1 MASVP
6 PSADSTLRLADQL
19 QVLSQVAE
27 SLTYR
32 LLELEER
39 LERQQH
45 VIAER
50 LEEVAAREVVQGDA
64 IDQRLDDSEERL
76 AGIEAV
82 LQGLDR
88 PGGFR
93 HLQPVHPP
101 ALQQDLPADRQA
113 LDGMEDGIASQM
125 EEADPFLDEFDEGE
139 QPFMDELIA
148 S

>member
-6 PSADSTLRLADQL
+6 LSAESSLRLADQL

-39 LERQQH
+39 LERQEH
-45 VIAER
+45 RIGER
-50 LEEVAAREVVQGDA
+50 LEEVAIREVALGEA
-64 IDQRLDDSEERL
+64 MDQRLEDTEERL
-76 AGIEAV
+76 AGIEAA
-82 LQGLDR
+82 LEGLDR
-88 PGGFR
+88 PGGSR
-93 HLQPVHPP
+93 HLQSVHPP
-101 ALQQDLPADRQA
+101 ALQQDLPVARHAPESVD
-113 LDGMEDGIASQM
+113 LPSED
-125 EEADPFLDEFDEGE
+125 ADPFPDEGE

>member
-1 MASVP
+1 MASEP
-6 PSADSTLRLADQL
+6 PSTDPTLRLADQL

-39 LERQQH
+39 LERQEQ

-50 LEEVAAREVVQGDA
+50 LDEVAVREAAHGDA
-64 IDQRLDDSEERL
+64 IDHRLDDSEERL

-88 PGGFR
+88 PGGSR
-93 HLQPVHPP
+93 HLQAVHAP
-101 ALQQDLPADRQA
+101 ALQQDLPATG
-113 LDGMEDGIASQM
+113 LVHDGFHSQE
-125 EEADPFLDEFDEGE
+125 EEADPFVDEGE

-148 S
+148 G